1 VITFKNRGGRLQ
13 ANALKA
19 ALLLLL
25 VSCAAV
31 LSACQGG
38 GDEEQTSVASCDSI
52 SDIQSYRYTIN
63 LKLRS
68 PAFSTVGP
76 TTTPAPL
83 TAFADALQA
92 LFSDLKLD
100 GAFKAPDRTQVLL
113 KFQGGDLELREIGD
127 DSWIRVGSTWRVQD
141 PAEGATTL
149 TPDVLCRDIVDEIVP
164 SLSEIESSRETV
176 NGLDTDRY
184 KLDEANLKQLP
195 ALLGTGSD
203 VNLPNNYSVDVWLAR
218 KGRFPVRLNVA
229 AEDVDDLG
237 RPIGLTLFMEFRD
250 INDSGITVEPPTLSQ
265 TSR

>member
-1 VITFKNRGGRLQ
+1 M
-13 ANALKA
+13 LKGYFG
-19 ALLLLL
+19 
-25 VSCAAV
+25 VVAV
-31 LSACQGG
+31 MH
-38 GDEEQTSVASCDSI
+38 EQ
-52 SDIQSYRYTIN
+52 R
-63 LKLRS
+63 R
-68 PAFSTVGP
+68 
-76 TTTPAPL
+76 
-83 TAFADALQA
+83 
-92 LFSDLKLD
+92 
-100 GAFKAPDRTQVLL
+100 QV
-113 KFQGGDLELREIGD
+113 QLREIGD

-164 SLSEIESSRETV
+164 SLSEMESSRETV
-176 NGLDTDRY
+176 NGQDTDRY

-195 ALLGTGSD
+195 PLLGTGSD
-203 VNLPNNYSVDVWLAR
+203 VNLPDKYAVDVWLAR